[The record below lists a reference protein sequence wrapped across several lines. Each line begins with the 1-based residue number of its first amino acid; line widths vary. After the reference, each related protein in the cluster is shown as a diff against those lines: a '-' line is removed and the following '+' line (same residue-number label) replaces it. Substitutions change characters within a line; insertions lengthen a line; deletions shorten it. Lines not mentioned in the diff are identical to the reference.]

1 MLKVELK
8 SPIENSG
15 WGRASKELLKA
26 LRLVPQFSP
35 TQIPLSQDFSD
46 NVDIAIHF
54 FLPQNLSWKSNRKNI
69 CYFFY
74 ETDTIRYTTWPENLA
89 LMDEI
94 WVSSKWLKQILI
106 NDGIAVPIRVVPI
119 PTDVEKFYKKY
130 PKIIEK
136 ENEFLF
142 YWIGDL
148 NPRKNLP
155 ALIRAFHLEFEP
167 HEPVGLVIKASK
179 SQVFKSMYEYD
190 VKQFCNK
197 IKEGLKL
204 YLDISLYKS
213 ETILSDKEISDE
225 QMLSI
230 HQDCDCLVIPSK
242 SEGYCLPALD
252 AIGFGNTPIVT
263 GWSGHTEIIN
273 NKNGWLCD
281 YQMSFVH
288 GMNEVMFELYSG
300 KEQWAEISLKSLMS
314 NMRECYENNKKRG
327 KLSNRGKKD
336 ALNFSYHEVANL
348 IYEQQKEN

>member
-1 MLKVELK
+1 MKIVEFK
-8 SPIENSG
+8 SPLDSSG
-15 WGRASKELLKA
+15 WSRAAKELVKSLKLIPEFNVIHFPLEA
-26 LRLVPQFSP
+26 NFSGCE
-35 TQIPLSQDFSD
+35 
-46 NVDIAIHF
+46 DIAIHF

-74 ETDTIRYTTWPENLA
+74 ETNTIRYTTWLENLA

-94 WVSSKWLKQILI
+94 WVSSNWFRQVLI
-106 NDGIAVPIRVVPI
+106 NDGITVPIKVVPI
-119 PTDVEKFYKKY
+119 PTNVEKFYKKY
-130 PKIIEK
+130 PKIVGK

-179 SQVFKSMYEYD
+179 SQIFKSMYNYD
-190 VKQFCNK
+190 VKEFCNK
-197 IKEGLKL
+197 IKDGLKL
-204 YLDISLYKS
+204 YSDINLYKS
-213 ETILSDKEISDE
+213 EIILPDGELTDE
-225 QMLSI
+225 EMLSI
-230 HQDCDCLVIPSK
+230 HQDCDCLVVPSR
-242 SEGYCLPALD
+242 SEGFCLPALD

-281 YQMSFVH
+281 YEMSHVH
-288 GMNEVMFELYSG
+288 GMNDVMFELYSG
-300 KEQWAEISLKSLMS
+300 KEEWAEISVKSLMR
-314 NMRECYENNKKRG
+314 NMRECYENKRKRG

-336 ALNFSYHEVANL
+336 ALKFSYHEVANL
-348 IYEQQKEN
+348 IYEQQKEI